1 MVVKGEPGDIYF
13 AGGLEDARWYIE
25 AGAVGRNH
33 HFGLVGAI
41 ETLIRAGQVGD
52 GSVGSVLADSF
63 LKSSRLTLSFSFFFF
78 TFTFLNTVLGFGLLF
93 PSRNMTFFLG

>member
-1 MVVKGEPGDIYF
+1 MDQYLPSRVGPWAKFHLAPLVVKGEPGDIYF

-52 GSVGSVLADSF
+52 GRFGVSF
-63 LKSSRLTLSFSFFFF
+63 
-78 TFTFLNTVLGFGLLF
+78 GW
-93 PSRNMTFFLG
+93 